1 MASAAG
7 RDISEVVWLGCLAL
21 LFLAVA
27 VHEGWFAG
35 SAAPIITS
43 GSTNPSG
50 TLNQGENN
58 GGLSSDEYGDIIG
71 TAYGSGMVL

>member
-1 MASAAG
+1 MAGAIG

-35 SAAPIITS
+35 NAPPIITS
-43 GSTNPSG
+43 GSANPSG
-50 TLNQGENN
+50 TLNQNTS
-58 GGLSSDEYGDIIG
+58 GGLSSSDYGSILDD
-71 TAYGSGMVL
+71 AYNSGMVL